1 MSEHRS
7 LTVPEGAAGSRVD
20 RFVADATGFSRAYV
34 QRLIAEGLLTV
45 DGQRLRARDP
55 VRAGWHLELEVP
67 EAASDEPLP
76 EDIPLTVVYR
86 DDDVLVVDKP
96 AGLVTH
102 PAPGHR
108 SGTLVNA
115 LLGLAAAEAI
125 RFGAAID
132 ETATDET
139 AIDEGDPEVEAG
151 TVEVG
156 EGAAGATERAGI
168 VHRLDRDTSGLL
180 MVARNPAAHVALQAQ
195 LKARRVR
202 KTYLGLVGGV
212 VNAQLGRIEKPI
224 GRDPRTRL
232 RMAVTAEGRPA
243 VTGYRVRERFGEWTL
258 LELDLVTGRTHQIRV
273 HLASIGH
280 AVAGD
285 PVYATGA
292 TRRGPDGLTRLF
304 LHAWKLE
311 FVSPGSGRLVR
322 CEAPLPDEL
331 EGALES
337 LRAASGRA

>member
-1 MSEHRS
+1 MSERRE

-20 RFVADATGFSRAYV
+20 RFVADATGLSRAHV
-34 QRLIAEGLLTV
+34 QRLIAAGLLTH
-45 DGQRLRARDP
+45 DGQRLKARDP
-55 VRAGWHLELEVP
+55 VRGGWQLVVEVP
-67 EAASDEPLP
+67 EAASDEPQP

-108 SGTLVNA
+108 TGTLVNA
-115 LLGLAAAEAI
+115 LLGLEAAGG
-125 RFGAAID
+125 GAAGGGAGAGD
-132 ETATDET
+132 TATDPDAT
-139 AIDEGDPEVEAG
+139 DPDAADPEAEESG
-151 TVEVG
+151 N
-156 EGAAGATERAGI
+156 ATERAGI

-202 KTYLGLVGGV
+202 KTYLGLVAGV

-243 VTGYRVRERFGEWTL
+243 VTGYRVRERFAEWTL

-285 PVYATGA
+285 PVYATGS
-292 TRRGPDGLTRLF
+292 TRRGPDGLARLF

-322 CEAPLPDEL
+322 CEAPLPNDL
-331 EGALES
+331 EGVLYD
-337 LRAASGRA
+337 LRASDAGRA